1 MNPVPPN
8 PNSSSSASNAGGAA
22 GPTAGSAAGLAS
34 PAAPVS
40 SAAPPSSAPASSP
53 SAYPTAGSSPT
64 FSPLYQQIKALIT
77 QSLQSGEW
85 KPGEMIPSEVEL
97 ANRFKVSQG
106 TVRKAIDE
114 LAAENLVMRKQGKG
128 TFVATHHEARAH
140 FRFLRLMP
148 DEGVPHYPESKFIEV
163 KRMRAPADVARLLD
177 LKSGDAVIFIKRVQS
192 FDAVATIV
200 EEMWLPGMTFKGLTA
215 ERLVE
220 YKGPMYGL
228 FESEFGT
235 RMIRATEKIR
245 AVCAEA
251 GDAALLHIAVDTPLL
266 ASERVS
272 FTYGDKPV
280 ELRRGL
286 YLTERHHYHNE
297 LN

>member
-8 PNSSSSASNAGGAA
+8 SNSNATAANAGGGA
-22 GPTAGSAAGLAS
+22 GASTASPAGSAAG
-34 PAAPVS
+34 
-40 SAAPPSSAPASSP
+40 
-53 SAYPTAGSSPT
+53 TSPT

-85 KPGEMIPSEVEL
+85 KPGELIPSEVEL

-128 TFVATHHEARAH
+128 TFVSTHHEARAH

-192 FDAVATIV
+192 FDGVPTIV
-200 EEMWLPGMTFKGLTA
+200 EELWLPGVTFKGLTA
-215 ERLVE
+215 ERLEE

-245 AVCAEA
+245 AVCAA
-251 GDAALLHIAVDTPLL
+251 DGDAALLRIAANTPLL

-286 YLTERHHYHNE
+286 YSTERHHYHNE

>member
-1 MNPVPPN
+1 MNPVT
-8 PNSSSSASNAGGAA
+8 PNSTSIAAAANAGAAAGSTAGVAATGAA
-22 GPTAGSAAGLAS
+22 GP
-34 PAAPVS
+34 
-40 SAAPPSSAPASSP
+40 
-53 SAYPTAGSSPT
+53 SPT

-77 QSLQSGEW
+77 QSLQTGEW
-85 KPGEMIPSEVEL
+85 KPGELIPSEVEL

-128 TFVATHHEARAH
+128 TFVSTHHEARAH

-192 FDAVATIV
+192 FDGVPTIV
-200 EEMWLPGMTFKGLTA
+200 EELWLPGMTFKGLTA
-215 ERLVE
+215 ERLEE

-245 AVCAEA
+245 AVCAAAE
-251 GDAALLHIAVDTPLL
+251 DAALLHLAANTPLL

-286 YLTERHHYHNE
+286 YSTERHHYHNE